1 MKHTLLPVLL
11 LGFAG
16 CQHVP
21 PTFVVREV
29 PVQITSSNSL
39 DVIRFP
45 SSYKGYTV
53 GRRPDVSN
61 PALMHEAH
69 ILYVRE
75 TSDRWN
81 LQPPAAPMIT
91 PALSAVAPD
100 PTFAPLPVSEQLR
113 QELQKQQQQTQSL
126 AEQTKRFQQSA
137 DALVPAA
144 MKAVELSTLM
154 QQRVQSLEAR
164 LRQLEGGPRLTSP
177 TNWTS
182 LGSTNR

>member
-29 PVQITSSNSL
+29 PVQVSSSNSL

-61 PALMHEAH
+61 PAMMHEAH

-81 LQPPAAPMIT
+81 LQPPAVPVIT
-91 PALSAVAPD
+91 PALSVAAPD
-100 PTFAPLPVSEQLR
+100 ATFAPLPVTEQQQL
-113 QELQKQQQQTQSL
+113 ELKKQQQLNQSL
-126 AEQTKRFQQSA
+126 AEQTQRFKQSA
-137 DALVPAA
+137 DVLVPAVH
-144 MKAVELSTLM
+144 KAVELSTLM
-154 QQRVQSLEAR
+154 QQRVQLLESR
-164 LRQLEGGPRLTSP
+164 LRQLEEGPRPATP
-177 TNWTS
+177 TNRVNF
-182 LGSTNR
+182 GSTNQ

>member
-11 LGFAG
+11 LGFVG

-29 PVQITSSNSL
+29 PVQVSSSNSL
-39 DVIRFP
+39 DGIRFP

-91 PALSAVAPD
+91 PAVSATAPD
-100 PTFAPLPVSEQLR
+100 ATFAPLPVSDQQQL
-113 QELQKQQQQTQSL
+113 ELKRQQQQTQSL

-154 QQRVQSLEAR
+154 QQRVQLMESR
-164 LRQLEGGPRLTSP
+164 LRQLEEGPRRSGP
-177 TNWTS
+177 TNWTGLS
-182 LGSTNR
+182 STNR

>member
-1 MKHTLLPVLL
+1 MKHTLLPVLV
-11 LGFAG
+11 LGLVG

-29 PVQITSSNSL
+29 PVQVSSSNSL
-39 DVIRFP
+39 DAIRFP

-91 PALSAVAPD
+91 PALSTVAAD
-100 PTFAPLPVSEQLR
+100 ATFAPLPVSDQQQL
-113 QELQKQQQQTQSL
+113 ELKKQQQLNQSL
-126 AEQTKRFQQSA
+126 AAQTQRFQQSA

-144 MKAVELSTLM
+144 QKAVELSTLM
-154 QQRVQSLEAR
+154 QQRVQLIEIR
-164 LRQLEGGPRLTSP
+164 LRQLEEGPRPTSP
-177 TNWTS
+177 TNWTG

>member
-1 MKHTLLPVLL
+1 MKQTLLPVLV
-11 LGFAG
+11 LGLAG

-29 PVQITSSNSL
+29 PVQVSSNNSL

-75 TSDRWN
+75 TADRWN
-81 LQPPAAPMIT
+81 LQPPAAPVIT
-91 PALSAVAPD
+91 PALSAPAPD
-100 PTFAPLPVSEQLR
+100 ATFAPLPVSEQLR

-154 QQRVQSLEAR
+154 QQRVQLMESR
-164 LRQLEGGPRLTSP
+164 LRQLEEGPRRSGP
-177 TNWTS
+177 TNWIG